1 MLYTQF
7 WLINMKFNYILDTDD
22 GFVTYVGCVIF
33 IVLTI
38 SPGSSKKWG
47 TLSLPDITMGS
58 TSCLPLP
65 PFQPSLRQN

>member
-7 WLINMKFNYILDTDD
+7 RSINMKFNYILDTD

-33 IVLTI
+33 IVLMI
-38 SPGSSKKWG
+38 SRGSSKKWG